1 MGFYYILLVNFL
13 IVLRFST
20 SFIIA
25 TLISQDSHTSTSV
38 SLESAFD
45 TTQAISTMY
54 VTLIVRLCC
63 VQRMKTKGK
72 KGYCEEKEKEEYN
85 GVSLAFD

>member
-45 TTQAISTMY
+45 TIQADQHY
-54 VTLIVRLCC
+54 VCDFDCESVLCSEDED
-63 VQRMKTKGK
+63 KG
-72 KGYCEEKEKEEYN
+72 
-85 GVSLAFD
+85 

>member
-45 TTQAISTMY
+45 TTQAISTMD
-54 VTLIVRLCC
+54 VTLIVSLCC

-72 KGYCEEKEKEEYN
+72 KGYREEKEKEEYN